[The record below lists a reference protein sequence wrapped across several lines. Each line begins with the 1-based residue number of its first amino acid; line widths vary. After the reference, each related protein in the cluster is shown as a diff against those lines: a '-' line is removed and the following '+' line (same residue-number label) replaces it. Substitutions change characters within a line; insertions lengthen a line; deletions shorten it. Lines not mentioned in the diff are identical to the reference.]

1 MGWPDIDCSGA
12 GCAGCDVND
21 GCSGNT
27 RLAGTVHTV
36 VTINYQGQGHGAMG
50 PLLAGEGVALRVGR
64 VCVVRAIGRSIIGE
78 VLQAV
83 TPRWLDVCVIVNGPL
98 FYFLIETSGQSGVQ
112 VRQLGQCSS
121 ERGLEVQKGW
131 WHRETLCVCVMF
143 PRLGWA

>member
-1 MGWPDIDCSGA
+1 MSPCDGA
-12 GCAGCDVND
+12 RAGQGVAPEWNGQIWIALVLGCAGCDVND

-36 VTINYQGQGHGAMG
+36 VTINHQGQGQGAMG

-83 TPRWLDVCVIVNGPL
+83 NATMAGCMCDC
-98 FYFLIETSGQSGVQ
+98 
-112 VRQLGQCSS
+112 
-121 ERGLEVQKGW
+121 
-131 WHRETLCVCVMF
+131 
-143 PRLGWA
+143 